1 MDECVVHQCSKCVQ
15 QIRSCG
21 TDVKFTLD
29 GYTGK
34 SQICYV
40 GIKRLFKAQIQNK
53 YEQFMVSN
61 TTKKKPTRLDGAEWV
76 TYAWGQIRADSITN
90 TWPSID
96 VNLES
101 QQYKYNCIK

>member
-1 MDECVVHQCSKCVQ
+1 MLELKGYS
-15 QIRSCG
+15 RL
-21 TDVKFTLD
+21 KFKTNMSSLW
-29 GYTGK
+29 
-34 SQICYV
+34 SV
-40 GIKRLFKAQIQNK
+40 IQL
-53 YEQFMVSN
+53 
-61 TTKKKPTRLDGAEWV
+61 KKKPTRLDGAEWV